1 MVKGAK
7 QRVGKIYKA
16 HKNDSEPATY
26 DALTGK
32 KYQPKDGYQ
41 VSFVRQEAF
50 RLLSDD
56 DWDILT
62 AHIMQETGS
71 REYVGVTPQWGG
83 ETSFHCKDIKQ
94 AMKVAIMFN
103 QESVLDWCALA
114 RKDDIIFKRNEFF
127 NENKEVDY
135 DAIIKRILSN
145 ARIL

>member
-41 VSFVRQEAF
+41 VSFVRAEAF
-50 RLLSDD
+50 RLLSDE
-56 DWDILT
+56 DWDLFT
-62 AHIMQETGS
+62 AHIMKETGS

-83 ETSFHCKDIKQ
+83 ETSFHCKD
-94 AMKVAIMFN
+94 ASLSMEFAIMFN
-103 QESVLDWCALA
+103 QESVLDWAAL
-114 RKDDIIFKRNEFF
+114 KSGYIKFFIENEFF
-127 NENKEVDY
+127 DESKEVDY
-135 DAIIKRILSN
+135 DAIIKRLLSN
-145 ARIL
+145 A